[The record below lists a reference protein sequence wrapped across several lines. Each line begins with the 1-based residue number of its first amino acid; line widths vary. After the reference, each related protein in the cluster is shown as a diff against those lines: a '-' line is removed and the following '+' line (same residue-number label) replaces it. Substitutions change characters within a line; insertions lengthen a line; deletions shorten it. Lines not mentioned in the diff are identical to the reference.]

1 MGFKNVSAKT
11 DRGGMT
17 GSGWADFDQCVVDLG
32 PVRPLPHPG
41 RHLGYLGMRLT
52 PPVVLP
58 AVHCWLGDQD
68 QGGDHGGQPDMG
80 IHTRP
85 RDSWLSGNP
94 LCLLCFFKTMIKKAA
109 LCDKKDGTLRKCPRF
124 FSSIDL
130 HTQFNGGG
138 GMCMYYGFGSSHLDP
153 SRSRTCPE
161 PFYGF

>member
-1 MGFKNVSAKT
+1 MSGEKSRMGFKNVSVKT

-58 AVHCWLGDQD
+58 AAHCWLGDQD

-94 LCLLCFFKTMIKKAA
+94 LCLLCLFQNNDQKGDIVGQKRWDTEKMSS
-109 LCDKKDGTLRKCPRF
+109 L
-124 FSSIDL
+124 FSP
-130 HTQFNGGG
+130 Q
-138 GMCMYYGFGSSHLDP
+138 
-153 SRSRTCPE
+153 
-161 PFYGF
+161 